1 MREARFRNCAP
12 PEPSDAATL
21 IAYLPES
28 ADGAASSSQWSFSL
42 LPAAS
47 AAGISTADGRV
58 LRGWKRLC
66 DELLPELRA
75 RGHLY
80 NLLYRHKTNCS
91 LVLTHAGTVVGGTTL
106 RMILDRTDGRS
117 GGGCVVLDDVLTL
130 AVDQRRGVC
139 GHGHGTRLVNGLK
152 ALLAAR
158 AASMRVTSAVLCMRT
173 RASGV
178 REARVREYPH
188 GGTRTLLR
196 HKHILLGGIGGALR
210 INDGNGKLPWHE
222 APHQRD
228 AH

>member
-1 MREARFRNCAP
+1 MARFRNCAP

-21 IAYLPES
+21 GAYLPAS
-28 ADGAASSSQWSFSL
+28 ADGAASSSRLSFSL

-75 RGHLY
+75 RVHLY

-91 LVLTHAGTVVGGTTL
+91 LVLMHAGTVVGGTTF

-117 GGGCVVLDDVLTL
+117 CGGCIVLDVLTL

-158 AASMRVTSAVLCMRT
+158 AASMRATSAVLLAQADLGEQVM
-173 RASGV
+173 S
-178 REARVREYPH
+178 ARM
-188 GGTRTLLR
+188 GTDE
-196 HKHILLGGIGGALR
+196 H
-210 INDGNGKLPWHE
+210 
-222 APHQRD
+222 
-228 AH
+228 

>member
-1 MREARFRNCAP
+1 MKQIHTDGMAARFRNCAP

-28 ADGAASSSQWSFSL
+28 ADGAASSSHWSFSL

-91 LVLTHAGTVVGGTTL
+91 LVLTHAGTVVGGTTF

-117 GGGCVVLDDVLTL
+117 GGGCVVLDVLTL

-158 AASMRVTSAVLCMRT
+158 AASMRVTSAVLL
-173 RASGV
+173 AQ
-178 REARVREYPH
+178 AD
-188 GGTRTLLR
+188 
-196 HKHILLGGIGGALR
+196 LGEQVMSAV
-210 INDGNGKLPWHE
+210 GN
-222 APHQRD
+222 
-228 AH
+228 